1 MYQETSL
8 PCCIN
13 NDSEEMW
20 FVLLKDYCNL
30 EKSEDIRS
38 KEVVSIPVDLSKSIQ
53 GKYFVGQTDA
63 LLVGEGSSAW
73 VGLINPHNSCIELF
87 VNVFTVSNFSDDIL
101 TAEIWLNKNIA
112 EEGVT
117 SQKVSPTNTAIRPLP
132 KNKADLRFVQST
144 TAVPGNGV
152 NIYERIV
159 PPHTTLVG
167 EEDGKFIEA
176 PGGNYM
182 IVLKSSSSTLDK
194 AIVAF
199 GWWEN

>member
-1 MYQETSL
+1 
-8 PCCIN
+8 
-13 NDSEEMW
+13 MW